1 MGKLTLIYDLIVSY
15 RESDDDNDNDDICKT
30 VADYLSAVLY
40 F

>member
-15 RESDDDNDNDDICKT
+15 RESDDDNDDICKT
-30 VADYLSAVLY
+30 FADYLSAVLY